1 MDRLIEIDGKEVG
14 FRATAL
20 TPRLYRHWTKR
31 DILVDMQKLQR
42 SMERVNEDDFSFR
55 DLEIFE
61 DLAWVMAR
69 QYDSEVPD
77 SPEKWLDTF
86 NTFQIYEILPD
97 VLDLWAENQLTTSN
111 SKKK

>member
-1 MDRLIEIDGKEVG
+1 MDRLIEIDGREVG
-14 FRATAL
+14 FRASAL
-20 TPRLYRHWTKR
+20 TPRLYRHWTQR
-31 DILVDMQKLQR
+31 DILVDMQKLQK
-42 SMERVNEDDFSFR
+42 SMLRAREDEFSFS

-69 QYDSEVPD
+69 QYDETVSD

-86 NTFQIYEILPD
+86 NTFQIYEILPQI
-97 VLDLWAENQLTTSN
+97 LDLWAENQLTTSN